1 MKLELENPEIKV
13 LIDEISK
20 LKSEIIEL
28 RIELEG
34 LKAESAVTN
43 KKNEKNL
50 NSIINKN
57 PINSSKFKEKKN
69 KDTLNK
75 KNTHLKNKNVNEEKE
90 ISEKEISSEELN
102 ENKKT
107 INHNYKVDE
116 KDKKNFKDILKK
128 TINSEVR
135 YDTWL
140 KTGVNNLSIIKQGE
154 FVFKADNEFTKG
166 ILEVRYR
173 DLVEEALKAVF
184 EEFISV
190 EFISIE

>member
-1 MKLELENPEIKV
+1 MENPEIKV

-34 LKAESAVTN
+34 LKAVSTVTN
-43 KKNEKNL
+43 KKNL
-50 NSIINKN
+50 NSIINEN
-57 PINSSKFKEKKN
+57 PIDSSKLKERKN
-69 KDTLNK
+69 KGSLNK
-75 KNTHLKNKNVNEEKE
+75 KNTNLKNKSINEKE
-90 ISEKEISSEELN
+90 ISNEITD
-102 ENKKT
+102 ENQE
-107 INHNYKVDE
+107 NANNNYKIAE
-116 KDKKNFKDILKK
+116 KDKKVFKDILKK

-190 EFISIE
+190 KFISIE